1 MPTINNFKESKYI
14 LVTGAAGYIGATFT
28 YEALK
33 KGYYVLGLDN
43 FSNSN
48 KKIYFDDD
56 IIEIKNDFYP
66 LILKNYSEFDEI
78 INFLNSSELK
88 NFSITGSGSAI
99 FSIIDSN
106 VNVDELKSYIES
118 SNKFQVSI
126 NTSIEGWRFQ
136 ID

>member
-48 KKIYFDDD
+48 KKTLTLS
-56 IIEIKNDFYP
+56 EM
-66 LILKNYSEFDEI
+66 LSLSILLFMK
-78 INFLNSSELK
+78 
-88 NFSITGSGSAI
+88 
-99 FSIIDSN
+99 
-106 VNVDELKSYIES
+106 
-118 SNKFQVSI
+118 
-126 NTSIEGWRFQ
+126 
-136 ID
+136 